1 MQSKQLIECDHE
13 SFGPIIVMFSYH
25 FNVKFQ
31 SVVNKSEDIY
41 HLPELAHQDYMK
53 DLQTREKYNL
63 SYTEY
68 MECIIDEL
76 IINSNCRND
85 NVCGSGLTAPTH
97 EPYKHILEP
106 HPNLH
111 SSPVTLGRVH
121 ADVLTGPDRN
131 PITIKT
137 IEECICWARVIGST
151 GCPNYKLAR
160 IPLNSGLNIPAW
172 EELLMDYPDKHLIE
186 YLKFGIPLSITNS
199 QAIHNQSIVNH
210 HSAIQFPEAVKEYIQ
225 QEKAHG
231 TLLGP
236 AKDIQCPH
244 IHCSPLLTRPKDISK
259 RKIILNLSYPKGQS
273 VNDIVDKNKFDN
285 RKFTLKF
292 LSIDDVVRDANA
304 IDDPLIF
311 KIDVARAFRNLR
323 VDPVDS
329 LKLGIRWND
338 ALYVDGGITFGWT
351 HGSAA
356 FLMANDAIVYIMSKA
371 GCQVHAYID
380 DFLVIAPRN
389 KEDSFFSYFI
399 RPIQKLGLPMNPDKK
414 TPLAKALFVWA

>member
-1 MQSKQLIECDHE
+1 MNWYPGVNWSTTT
-13 SFGPIIVMFSYH
+13 MFSYH

-85 NVCGSGLTAPTH
+85 NVCDSGLTAPTH

-111 SSPVTLGRVH
+111 SSPVILGRVH
-121 ADVLTGPDRN
+121 ADILKDAYIPSKRLGFLSHHPRKFEFTGLDRN

-137 IEECICWARVIGST
+137 IEECIRWARVIRST

-160 IPLNSGLNIPAW
+160 IPLNSRLNIPAW

-186 YLKFGIPLSITNS
+186 YLKFGFPLSITNS

-210 HSAIQFPEAVKEYIQ
+210 HSALQFSEAVEEYIQ
-225 QEKAHG
+225 REKAHG

-236 AKDIQCPH
+236 AKDIQCPY
-244 IHCSPLLTRPKDISK
+244 IHCSPLLTRHKDISK
-259 RKIILNLSYPKGQS
+259 RRIILNLSYPKGQS
-273 VNDIVDKNKFDN
+273 VNDIVYKNKFDN

-292 LSIDDVVRDANA
+292 PSINDVVRDANT
-304 IDDPLIF
+304 IDDTLIF
-311 KIDVARAFRNLR
+311 KIDVAKAFLNLR

-338 ALYVDGGITFGWT
+338 ALYVDGGIAFGWT
-351 HGSAA
+351 HGSVA
-356 FLMANDAIVYIMSKA
+356 FLADDAIVYIMSKA

-380 DFLVIAPRN
+380 DFLVFAPRD
-389 KEDSFFSYFI
+389 KADSFFHILS
-399 RPIQKLGLPMNPDKK
+399 D
-414 TPLAKALFVWA
+414 LFRN